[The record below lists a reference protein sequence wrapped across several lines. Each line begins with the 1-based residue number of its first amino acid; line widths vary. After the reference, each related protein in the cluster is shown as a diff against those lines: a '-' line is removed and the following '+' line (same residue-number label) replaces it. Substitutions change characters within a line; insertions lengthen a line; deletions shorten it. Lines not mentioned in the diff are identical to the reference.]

1 MNRRKIVWFAVF
13 GISLSAGRTGACQEP
28 PKLDPPK
35 ATPIPKQ
42 LEKFGQNRVDNYYW
56 LKERTD
62 PKVIAYLDAENAYTD
77 AMMDHTKALQKSLYD
92 QIVGRIKQADS
103 TAPVFDNGYHY
114 YTQFETG
121 KQYPILVRK
130 KGSLEAAEE
139 ILLDENALAQGH
151 GYFSLGASQVSPDNR
166 LVAYGVDTGGRL
178 FYTIRVKDLST
189 GKLLD
194 DAIVD
199 VTGNVAWANDSQT
212 LFYTKQD
219 PNTLRAYRVYR
230 HRLGSPSTDDRL
242 VYEEADETFA
252 CRIFR
257 TKSDRY
263 LLIGSR
269 QTLSTEYRFLDADK
283 PDGEF
288 QVIQPRRPRLE
299 YSVDHLDGH
308 FYIRNNHDAKNFKL
322 ARAPIQSPGLDHWE
336 EVVPHRADVFLERF
350 ELFRDFLVVE
360 ERRDGLIRLHIRPW
374 SGTGEHQVDFGE
386 PAYLA
391 HIGPNHELNTDK
403 LRFVY
408 TSLTTPQSS
417 YDYDMRQKSKT
428 LVKREEVLG
437 GFDPANY
444 VTERLHATASDGV
457 KVPISIVYRKGF
469 AKDGSRPML
478 LYGYGSYG
486 ASMDASFQTERLSL
500 LDRGFAYA
508 IAHIRGGQELG
519 RDWYE
524 NGKLLKKKNTF
535 TDFIACAEHL
545 IREKYARP
553 DRLFAQGGSAGGLL
567 MGAVINLRPDL
578 FNGIIAQVPFVDVVT
593 TMLDPTIPLTTFE
606 YDEWGNPGDRTYF
619 DYMLSYSPYDNVEAK
634 HYPNI
639 LVTTSLQ
646 DSQVQYWEPAKWV
659 AKLRATKTDTNCLLL
674 RTYKEGSH
682 GGVSGRYRRYEQTAF
697 IYAFLLDMAGI
708 GEKEQDSTTEKHK

>member
-1 MNRRKIVWFAVF
+1 MNRSKIVRLALWA
-13 GISLSAGRTGACQEP
+13 ISLSAGRHGECHEP
-28 PKLDPPK
+28 HQPDPPK
-35 ATPIPKQ
+35 ATPIPKR
-42 LEKFGQNRVDNYYW
+42 LENFGRTRVDNYYW

-77 AMMDHTKALQKSLYD
+77 AMMAHTKAFQKSLYD
-92 QIVGRIKQADS
+92 QIVGRIKQADT
-103 TAPVFDNGYHY
+103 TAPVFDNGYDY
-114 YTQFETG
+114 YTRFETG

-130 KGSLEAAEE
+130 KGSLQAAEE
-139 ILLDENALAQGH
+139 TLLDENVLAQGH
-151 GYFSLGASQVSPDNR
+151 GYFSLNGSQVSPDNR
-166 LVAYGVDTGGRL
+166 LVAYAVDTGGRR
-178 FYTIRVKDLST
+178 FHTIRFKDLSA
-189 GKLLD
+189 GKSLD
-194 DAIVD
+194 DAIAD
-199 VTGNVAWANDSQT
+199 VTDNLAWANDSRT

-219 PNTLRAYRVYR
+219 PNTLRDYRVYR
-230 HRLGSPSTDDRL
+230 HRLGTPTADDRL
-242 VYEEADETFA
+242 VYEEADETFS
-252 CRIFR
+252 CQISR

-263 LLIGSR
+263 LLIQSQ

-288 QVIQPRRPRLE
+288 QVIQPRRPKLE

-308 FYIRNNHDAKNFKL
+308 FYIRTNRDAKNFKL
-322 ARAPIQSPGLDHWE
+322 VRAPIRSPGLDHWE
-336 EVVPHRADVFLERF
+336 EVVPHRADVFLEQS

-360 ERRDGLIRLHIRPW
+360 ERRDGLIRLNIRPW
-374 SGTGEHQVDFGE
+374 SGADPHQVDFGE

-391 HIGPNHELNTDK
+391 QIGPNHELDSDR

-408 TSLTTPQSS
+408 SSLTTPRSS
-417 YDYDMRQKSKT
+417 YDYDMRKKSKT

-457 KVPISIVYRKGF
+457 KVPISIVYREGF
-469 AKDGSRPML
+469 AKDGSRPLL

-486 ASMDASFQTERLSL
+486 ASMDASFQSERLSL

-535 TDFIACAEHL
+535 TDFIACAEYL
-545 IREKYARP
+545 IREKYTRP
-553 DRLFAQGGSAGGLL
+553 EHLFAQGGSAGGLL
-567 MGAVINLRPDL
+567 MGAVINIRPDL
-578 FNGIIAQVPFVDVVT
+578 FKGIVAQVPFVDVVT

-606 YDEWGNPGDRTYF
+606 YDEWGNPNDRTYF
-619 DYMLSYSPYDNVEAK
+619 DYMISYSPYDNVESKA
-634 HYPNI
+634 YPNI

-659 AKLRATKTDTNCLLL
+659 AKLRATKTDPNRVLL

-697 IYAFLLDMAGI
+697 VYAFLFDLAGI
-708 GEKEQDSTTEKHK
+708 GEERR